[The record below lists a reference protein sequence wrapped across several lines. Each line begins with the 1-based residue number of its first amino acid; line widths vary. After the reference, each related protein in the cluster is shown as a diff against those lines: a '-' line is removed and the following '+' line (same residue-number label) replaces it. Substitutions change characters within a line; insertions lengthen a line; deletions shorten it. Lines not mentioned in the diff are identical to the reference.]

1 MVNGSIGLRI
11 LRRVKGISI
20 LNFVSSMSPWTWF
33 KPASVRGL
41 FLLRLLRGDAC
52 PSLLLPPCPLPPR
65 TRWHNARFAF
75 SHVAAMNLHTW
86 WLFLATVF
94 VVCAIPG
101 PNMLLIMSHGAQYG
115 LRRTSATMGGC
126 LSALVLMLAVSAA
139 GLGVFLQAWP
149 AMFNVLRFVGAGYL
163 VYLGIKA
170 WSAPVTENSADDA
183 AEAFAARPARSAG
196 ALFRNGFLVAS
207 SNPKAILFAAALLPQ
222 FIDASRPTLPQFG
235 VLVATFAVC
244 EVSWYLVY
252 AGFGTRIGATLKSR
266 RVAKAFNRVTG
277 GVFVGFGAMMAL
289 IRQ

>member
-1 MVNGSIGLRI
+1 
-11 LRRVKGISI
+11 
-20 LNFVSSMSPWTWF
+20 
-33 KPASVRGL
+33 
-41 FLLRLLRGDAC
+41 
-52 PSLLLPPCPLPPR
+52 
-65 TRWHNARFAF
+65 
-75 SHVAAMNLHTW
+75 MNLHTW
-86 WLFLATVF
+86 WLFLVTVF

-115 LRRTSATMGGC
+115 LRRTSATMAGC

-149 AMFNVLRFVGAGYL
+149 TMFNALRFIGAAYL
-163 VYLGIKA
+163 VYLGVKA
-170 WSAPVTENSADDA
+170 WGAPVPEAAADV
-183 AEAFAARPARSAG
+183 AERVAARPVRSPL
-196 ALFRNGFLVAS
+196 ALYRNGFLVGG

-222 FIDASRPTLPQFG
+222 FIDATRPVLPQFG

>member
-1 MVNGSIGLRI
+1 
-11 LRRVKGISI
+11 
-20 LNFVSSMSPWTWF
+20 MS
-33 KPASVRGL
+33 
-41 FLLRLLRGDAC
+41 
-52 PSLLLPPCPLPPR
+52 
-65 TRWHNARFAF
+65 
-75 SHVAAMNLHTW
+75 LHTW

-139 GLGVFLQAWP
+139 GLGAVLQAWP
-149 AMFNVLRFVGAGYL
+149 TLFNALRIVGAAYL
-163 VYLGIKA
+163 VYLGVKA
-170 WSAPVTENSADDA
+170 WRSPVSESGAGASDAMTEALA
-183 AEAFAARPARSAG
+183 TRTWRSPG
-196 ALFRNGFLVAS
+196 ALFRNGFLVGG

-235 VLVATFAVC
+235 VLVTTFAVC

-252 AGFGTRIGATLKSR
+252 ASFGTRIGATLKSR

-289 IRQ
+289 VRQ